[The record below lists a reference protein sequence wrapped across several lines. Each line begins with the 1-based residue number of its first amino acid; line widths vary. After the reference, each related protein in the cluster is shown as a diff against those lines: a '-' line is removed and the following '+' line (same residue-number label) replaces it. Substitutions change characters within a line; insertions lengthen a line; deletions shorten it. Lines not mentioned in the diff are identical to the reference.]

1 MKIEETY
8 GDTYTFVDVRSPKE
22 FAEDCIPNAIN
33 IPLFSNE
40 ERAIVGTIYKQQ
52 SREEAMDEGIK
63 IIAEKLPLM
72 MDEYKKI
79 SEKKLCIY
87 CWRGGMR
94 SGSVVG
100 LLKALKYNVIQLDGG
115 YKEYRQ
121 YVREQLEKIS
131 MPPFIVMYGLTG
143 SGKTEMLQHLPNSL
157 DLEGLAQHRGSIFG
171 DIGLQ
176 PRSQKMFE
184 SLFLQRLLVLQKEKF
199 ILTEGE
205 SRRIGR
211 VVLPE
216 RLWKHMQQGKKVKVV
231 CPVQERVERLYN
243 EYCATPD
250 NALLIKKIG
259 YIEKH
264 LGKNNAEMLIQL
276 LNEGKIKDVI
286 EKILVQYY
294 DRLYSHTVDNKEY
307 IATVRN
313 VEELQKL
320 SFKNI

>member
-1 MKIEETY
+1 MKIDEIY
-8 GDTYTFVDVRSPKE
+8 GDAYMFVDVRSPKE

-63 IIAEKLPLM
+63 IIAEKLPVM
-72 MDEYKKI
+72 MDEYKNLA
-79 SEKKLCIY
+79 EKKLCIY

-100 LLKALKYNVIQLDGG
+100 LLKALKYDVVQLDGG
-115 YKEYRQ
+115 YKEYRR

-131 MPPFIVMYGLTG
+131 MPPFIVLYGLTG
-143 SGKTEMLQHLPNSL
+143 SGKTEMLQQLSNNL

-199 ILTEGE
+199 IFTEGE

-216 RLWKHMQQGKKVKVV
+216 RLWKYMQQGKKVKVI
-231 CPVQERVERLYN
+231 CPVSERVERLYK

-264 LGKNNAEMLIQL
+264 LGKNNAEMLIKL
-276 LNEGKIKDVI
+276 LYEGKIKDVI

-294 DRLYSHTVDNKEY
+294 DRLYSHTVDTKEY

-320 SFKNI
+320 YLKNI